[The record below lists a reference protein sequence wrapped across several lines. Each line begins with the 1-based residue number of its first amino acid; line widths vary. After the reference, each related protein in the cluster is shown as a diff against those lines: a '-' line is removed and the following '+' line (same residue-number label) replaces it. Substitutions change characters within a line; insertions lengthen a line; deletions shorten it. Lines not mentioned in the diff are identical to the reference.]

1 MTTSTYCPVSRTL
14 GRQPEQMLPAIPYLL
29 GYAPSDSL
37 VCLFFDHG
45 GVMRLS
51 SRVDWDT
58 CVTAPQDVVI
68 TLAQRGR
75 NCGAGSVLIA
85 SVDPAGP
92 SLDTVSRL
100 CVEFLS
106 EGFDIDWAGECAG
119 DSWRGLECTDHCDRH
134 VLDPHCAT
142 VVGLIAEGNAP
153 APDRK
158 AVVAEVAADPEER
171 LDSLHLAEIPN
182 KPGDLEI
189 WRDTTIED
197 CLAILSAHEEA
208 LSDRQVA
215 LMAAACCD
223 IRVRDVILWRLTI
236 GEEAARIDAR
246 RTWDLISSTL
256 RRAPD
261 EAVAGVAAV
270 GALVAWQMGEGTRAM
285 ECLKRARQADPR
297 HSLAALV
304 FRCVDSAQGPQI
316 WWQVMAGLDEDTC
329 RHGDASGH
337 GSPGSEGFGRWTGQ

>member
-14 GRQPEQMLPAIPYLL
+14 GRQPEQLLPAIPYLL
-29 GYAPSDSL
+29 GYTPRDSL
-37 VCLFFDHG
+37 VCLFLDRG

-58 CVTAPQDVVI
+58 CTAAPQDVAI
-68 TLAQRGR
+68 TLAQRAR

-85 SVDPAGP
+85 SVDPVEP
-92 SLDTVSRL
+92 NLDTVSQL

-119 DSWRGLECTDHCDRH
+119 DAWRGLECTDHCDRH

-153 APDRK
+153 APDRA
-158 AVVAEVAADPEER
+158 AVVAEVAADIDER
-171 LDSLHLAEIPN
+171 LDGLQLAQIPDQS
-182 KPGDLEI
+182 GDREI

-197 CLAILSAHEEA
+197 CMAILSEHDEV

-215 LMAAACCD
+215 LMAAACDD
-223 IRVRDVILWRLTI
+223 IRVRDVILWRLTT
-236 GEEAARIDAR
+236 GENAARIEAR
-246 RTWDLISSTL
+246 HTWNVISSTL

-261 EAVAGVAAV
+261 GAVAGVAAV
-270 GALVAWQMGEGTRAM
+270 AALVAWQMGEGTRAM
-285 ECLKRARQADPR
+285 ECLKRARQADPG

-304 FRCVDSAQGPQI
+304 FRCVDSAQDPQI

-329 RHGDASGH
+329 RRGDSTD
-337 GSPGSEGFGRWTGQ
+337 PGNPGVGVFIE